1 MKMVHLMGLKKTW
14 SLKSQLQNLVDCD
27 GLKIVADLLPAAD
40 SSIERVFVLDVVG
53 PILFLFPLVETF
65 LHVSFEKGETSL

>member
-27 GLKIVADLLPAAD
+27 GLKIVSDLLPAAV

-65 LHVSFEKGETSL
+65 FHT